1 MKVYLSKL
9 YNPPKD
15 YTFHEILSAPS
26 SADTQTYGIT
36 RKKKKK
42 VWNRNKYEAK
52 PNLGNSHLL
61 NPPLLKATE
70 VFQPLLPYHFS
81 RDFGK
86 KKCLRI

>member
-1 MKVYLSKL
+1 MKFYLPQVLLILKL
-9 YNPPKD
+9 MV
-15 YTFHEILSAPS
+15 LR
-26 SADTQTYGIT
+26 G
-36 RKKKKK
+36 KKKKK